1 LDKTSSKPER
11 QTGTKHRW
19 SRSPP
24 DALALALL
32 AALQGSLLLAQ
43 IHRGT
48 RPIEVALDTVLDHIA
63 KHHS

>member
-1 LDKTSSKPER
+1 MHEAGHLSADAD
-11 QTGTKHRW
+11 
-19 SRSPP
+19 P

-43 IHRGT
+43 IHRST

-63 KHHS
+63 THSS